1 MVRWNVS
8 ILKIALAVGAFSA
21 LLIGSGAGMRWW

>member
-1 MVRWNVS
+1 MVRWNLSV
-8 ILKIALAVGAFSA
+8 LKIALAVGAFSA